1 MEQGK
6 ESFIETV
13 MCEKKSVL
21 FDNMIDSSC
30 KKGKILKT
38 LGISSPTPFK
48 NAPIECSK
56 CGDHHITGLEVIGA
70 YRGTLL
76 WECDYCGKLFL
87 RFGRK
92 KTEDLLETLRGTWIN
107 PNDWEQDT
115 STDEAN

>member
-1 MEQGK
+1 LDQSK
-6 ESFIETV
+6 EASIKAVTS
-13 MCEKKSVL
+13 EKKAVL
-21 FDNMIDSSC
+21 FDNMIDAAC
-30 KKGKILKT
+30 KKGRILKT
-38 LGISSPTPFK
+38 LGIDSPTFFRR
-48 NAPIECSK
+48 APIECSK
-56 CGDHHITGLEVIGA
+56 CGTHHITGLEVIGA

-87 RFGRK
+87 RFARK